1 MCNRNLVFLKA
12 SFEGEPQPARD
23 AVVPA
28 NARGGSFS
36 RISGALKG
44 TVMIAP
50 GTDLTAPI
58 DEEWDAER

>member
-44 TVMIAP
+44 TVTIVP
-50 GTDLTAPI
+50 GADLAAEI
-58 DEEWDAER
+58 GEEWDAER